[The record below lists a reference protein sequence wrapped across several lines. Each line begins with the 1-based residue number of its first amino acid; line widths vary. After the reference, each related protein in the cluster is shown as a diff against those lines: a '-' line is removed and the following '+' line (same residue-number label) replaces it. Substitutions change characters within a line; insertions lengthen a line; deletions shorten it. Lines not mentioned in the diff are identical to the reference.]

1 MIDAKSDKTWWDENQ
16 KWILNDLKT
25 EALSY
30 YKDAKITDKNIE
42 EFIETKVAT
51 NSIVKVTSDIIFLP
65 YLFALLALT
74 CFQCCCCSVPILW
87 KKGCCCFRNCSNY
100 EKVGK
105 IDTKSGDVYISLRKY
120 KKYGCQSKKLLLDP
134 ADS

>member
-51 NSIVKVTSDIIFLP
+51 NSIV
-65 YLFALLALT
+65 
-74 CFQCCCCSVPILW
+74 
-87 KKGCCCFRNCSNY
+87 
-100 EKVGK
+100 
-105 IDTKSGDVYISLRKY
+105 
-120 KKYGCQSKKLLLDP
+120 
-134 ADS
+134 